1 MTSCPPAD
9 LWSICSLYFWWFS
22 WRKTK
27 PSIIWPYHSFI
38 SYAIL
43 QLILWPALHLRIYFN
58 ILVFLVVT
66 VAHSYPFIKYSVKRW
81 TKPSITFTMM
91 TSNFEANY
99 SSNTEANSKSGF
111 ETVVIANC
119 ILNAPLM
126 LLSIIGNALVLVAI
140 LKTPSIRSPS
150 VIFLCSLAVSDLLVG
165 LVVQPAYIAE
175 QIVRTVSALQEA
187 VTAMGFAGC
196 GVSLW
201 TMTAITVDR
210 FLALHYH
217 LQYPNLMTTSRA
229 IYTIITIWFIFA
241 LFSLSTFWSSSISYF
256 LAAFCNTI
264 CLLICLVCFIK
275 IHRIVRRHQL
285 QIRVQQQ
292 AVDNLT
298 DTNNNH
304 IRQSTRSAKSI
315 FIYFLV
321 MILCYTPLFL
331 VHIISAINISN
342 SMILWTFPIT
352 AAFMNSSI
360 NPFLYCWR
368 IPELRTTVFKT
379 ARLLSCREME
389 NSAST

>member
-1 MTSCPPAD
+1 
-9 LWSICSLYFWWFS
+9 
-22 WRKTK
+22 
-27 PSIIWPYHSFI
+27 
-38 SYAIL
+38 
-43 QLILWPALHLRIYFN
+43 
-58 ILVFLVVT
+58 
-66 VAHSYPFIKYSVKRW
+66 
-81 TKPSITFTMM
+81 MM
-91 TSNFEANY
+91 TSKYEANY
-99 SSNTEANSKSGF
+99 SSNSSANHKSGF
-111 ETVVIANC
+111 ETVVIVNC
-119 ILNAPLM
+119 ILNAPVM
-126 LLSIIGNALVLVAI
+126 LLSIIGNALVLVTI
-140 LKTPSIRSPS
+140 LRTPSLRSPS
-150 VIFLCSLAVSDLLVG
+150 VIFLCNLAVSDLLVG
-165 LVVQPAYIAE
+165 LVVEPAYIAE

-229 IYTIITIWFIFA
+229 IYTIVTIWCINM
-241 LFSLSTFWSSSISYF
+241 LFTFSYIWSPSIYHYF
-256 LAAFCNTI
+256 VSPFVTI
-264 CLLICLVCFIK
+264 ILLLVNLVCFIK

-285 QIRVQQQ
+285 QIHVQQQ

-321 MILCYTPLFL
+321 MILCYTPLFF

-342 SMILWTFPIT
+342 SIILWTFPIT

-368 IPELRTTVFKT
+368 IPELRTAVFKT
-379 ARLLSCREME
+379 ARLLSCREMD
-389 NSAST
+389 

>member
-1 MTSCPPAD
+1 
-9 LWSICSLYFWWFS
+9 
-22 WRKTK
+22 
-27 PSIIWPYHSFI
+27 
-38 SYAIL
+38 
-43 QLILWPALHLRIYFN
+43 
-58 ILVFLVVT
+58 
-66 VAHSYPFIKYSVKRW
+66 
-81 TKPSITFTMM
+81 MM
-91 TSNFEANY
+91 TSKFETNY
-99 SSNTEANSKSGF
+99 SSNTEANPKSGF

-119 ILNAPLM
+119 ILNTPLM

-140 LKTPSIRSPS
+140 LRTPSIRSPS
-150 VIFLCSLAVSDLLVG
+150 VIFLCNLAVSDLLVG
-165 LVVQPAYIAE
+165 LVVQPVYVAAEIA
-175 QIVRTVSALQEA
+175 RTVRALSQAAET
-187 VTAMGFAGC
+187 VGFAGC
-196 GVSLW
+196 GVSLA

-229 IYTIITIWFIFA
+229 ICTIITIRCIIT
-241 LFSLSTFWSSSISYF
+241 LFSFSILWSPSIYYF

-285 QIRVQQQ
+285 QIHVQQQ

-321 MILCYTPLFL
+321 MILCYTPLFF

-342 SMILWTFPIT
+342 SIILWTFPIT

-368 IPELRTTVFKT
+368 IPELRTAVFKT

>member
-43 QLILWPALHLRIYFN
+43 QLILRPALHLLIYFK

-99 SSNTEANSKSGF
+99 SSDTEANSKSGF

-165 LVVQPAYIAE
+165 LVAQPVYIAAE
-175 QIVRTVSALQEA
+175 IARTVRLSQAA
-187 VTAMGFAGC
+187 DTVGFAGC
-196 GVSLW
+196 GVSLA

-229 IYTIITIWFIFA
+229 IYTIITIWFIIT
-241 LFSLSTFWSSSISYF
+241 LFSFSILWSRSIQYF

-264 CLLICLVCFIK
+264 CLLVCLVCFIK

-285 QIRVQQQ
+285 QIQLQQQ
-292 AVDNLT
+292 AVENSI
-298 DTNNNH
+298 DTNNHH
-304 IRQSTRSAKSI
+304 IRQSTKSAKSI

-321 MILCYTPLFL
+321 MILCYTPSFF

-342 SMILWTFPIT
+342 SIILWTFPIT

-368 IPELRTTVFKT
+368 IPELRTAVFKT
-379 ARLLSCREME
+379 ARLLSCREMD
-389 NSAST
+389 

>member
-43 QLILWPALHLRIYFN
+43 QLILRPALHLLIYFK

-99 SSNTEANSKSGF
+99 SSDTEANSKSGF

-165 LVVQPAYIAE
+165 LVAQPVYIAAE
-175 QIVRTVSALQEA
+175 IARTVRLSQVADT
-187 VTAMGFAGC
+187 VGFAGC
-196 GVSLW
+196 GVSLA

-229 IYTIITIWFIFA
+229 IYTIITIWFIIT
-241 LFSLSTFWSSSISYF
+241 LFSFSILWSRSIQYF

-264 CLLICLVCFIK
+264 CLLVCLVCFIK

-285 QIRVQQQ
+285 QIQLQQQ
-292 AVDNLT
+292 AVENSI
-298 DTNNNH
+298 DTNNHH
-304 IRQSTRSAKSI
+304 IRQSTKSAKSI

-321 MILCYTPLFL
+321 MILCYTPSFF

-342 SMILWTFPIT
+342 SIILWTFPIT

-368 IPELRTTVFKT
+368 IPELRTAVFKT
-379 ARLLSCREME
+379 ARLLSCREMD
-389 NSAST
+389 

>member
-1 MTSCPPAD
+1 MTTS
-9 LWSICSLYFWWFS
+9 
-22 WRKTK
+22 
-27 PSIIWPYHSFI
+27 
-38 SYAIL
+38 
-43 QLILWPALHLRIYFN
+43 
-58 ILVFLVVT
+58 
-66 VAHSYPFIKYSVKRW
+66 KY
-81 TKPSITFTMM
+81 
-91 TSNFEANY
+91 EANY
-99 SSNTEANSKSGF
+99 SSNSSANHKIGF

-126 LLSIIGNALVLVAI
+126 LLSIIVNALVLVAI
-140 LKTPSIRSPS
+140 LRTPSIRSPS
-150 VIFLCSLAVSDLLVG
+150 VIFLCNLAVSDLLVG
-165 LVVQPAYIAE
+165 LVVQPVYVAAEIA
-175 QIVRTVSALQEA
+175 RTVRALSQAAET
-187 VTAMGFAGC
+187 VGFAGC
-196 GVSLW
+196 GVSLA

-229 IYTIITIWFIFA
+229 ICTIITIRCIIT
-241 LFSLSTFWSSSISYF
+241 LFSFSILWSPRIYYF
-256 LAAFCNTI
+256 LGAFCITI
-264 CLLICLVCFIK
+264 CLLVCLVCFIK
-275 IHRIVRRHQL
+275 IYRIVRRHQL
-285 QIRVQQQ
+285 QIHVQQQ

-321 MILCYTPLFL
+321 MILCYTPLFF

-342 SMILWTFPIT
+342 SIILWTFPIA

-368 IPELRTTVFKT
+368 IPELRTAVFKT